1 MPALAGGTLLRA
13 EGLVLMLGARRGV
26 DGVSLDLRGGE
37 WAALVGPNG
46 AGKSSL
52 LTLLAGLRRPDAGRI
67 TLLGRP
73 LDAWPLRARAARL
86 AWLAQQG
93 QTDSEL
99 AARDVVALGR
109 LPRHGLL
116 GAPAA
121 ADHAAIDAAMRE
133 TECTAFAARRLA
145 TLSGGERQR
154 VLLARALA
162 VEPRVLL
169 LDEPASHLDPPHQ
182 RTLLAGLRTRARGGL
197 AVLAVLHDLNAA
209 LAADRVLVMQ
219 AGRLVADAPPH
230 DAALHARL
238 VEVFDGAFS
247 IEPVAPG
254 GDSGSA
260 SGGGGGQG
268 GTRWVAVPSL

>member
-1 MPALAGGTLLRA
+1 MNVLLRA
-13 EGLVLMLGARRGV
+13 EGLVLELGARRVV
-26 DGVSLDLRGGE
+26 DGVSLELRGGE
-37 WAALVGPNG
+37 WTALVGPNG

-52 LTLLAGLRRPDAGRI
+52 LTLLAGLRRPAAGRI
-67 TLLGRP
+67 TLLDRE
-73 LDAWPLRARAARL
+73 LDAWPLRARAAQL

-93 QTDSEL
+93 AAEGEI

-116 GAPAA
+116 GAPDA

-133 TECTAFAARRLA
+133 TECSAFAARRLA

-169 LDEPASHLDPPHQ
+169 LDEPGSFLDPPHQ
-182 RTLLAGLRTRARGGL
+182 RTLLAGLVARARAGA

-209 LAADRVLVMQ
+209 LAADRVLVLD

-230 DAALHARL
+230 DAAMRATLI
-238 VEVFDGAFS
+238 EVFRHAFS
-247 IEPVAPG
+247 IEPVAPAG
-254 GDSGSA
+254 GDGR
-260 SGGGGGQG
+260 
-268 GTRWVAVPSL
+268 TRWVALPSL